1 MKKLLTGILLAVL
14 VLALAACGTKE
25 VKDDKTSG
33 GSVDVGEDAVVEG
46 EVTTLTIGASNT
58 PHAIILEKAA
68 PLLKEKGIELKIEP
82 YQDYVLPNKD
92 LESGVL
98 NANYFQHIPYL
109 ELQIADNG
117 YDFVNAGGIHIEPIG
132 VYSKKYKTLEEL
144 PEGATILISNSVSD
158 HGRVLALLEAKGLIT
173 LAEGVDKAAAELK
186 DIVDN
191 PKNLQ
196 FDANYEPALM
206 PQLYNHDEGDALLIN
221 SNFAIDGGLNP
232 LEDAISIEDSESP
245 YVNIIAVRAG
255 DENNPEIKTLIE
267 VLQSQE
273 IQDFII
279 EEWGGAIVPV
289 K

>member
-33 GSVDVGEDAVVEG
+33 SGSEDKGEA
-46 EVTTLTIGASNT
+46 EVTTLTVGASNT
-58 PHAIILEKAA
+58 PHAVILEKAA
-68 PLLKEKGIELKIEP
+68 PLLKEKGIELVIEP

-109 ELQIADNG
+109 ELQIADHG

-132 VYSKKYKTLEEL
+132 VYSKKYKSLEEL
-144 PEGATILISNSVSD
+144 PDGATILISNSVSD

-221 SNFAIDGGLNP
+221 SNYAIDGGLNP

-245 YVNIIAVRAG
+245 YVNIITVRAG
-255 DENNPEIKTLIE
+255 DENNEEIKTLIE

-273 IQDFII
+273 IQDFIV